1 MSVSANQQ
9 RLVMNLWP
17 TYRFAGI
24 RIERIA
30 PDWTEVD
37 VRLRVRGL
45 ARNAVG
51 TAFGG
56 SLFAMGDPF
65 LMLMAMKQLGPGY
78 VVWDKQASIDFVK
91 PGRGTVRGHFR
102 LDPAEVERM
111 RKETADGDKYLPW
124 FEDVLVDE
132 SGDVVARLR
141 RQPYVRRKR

>member
-1 MSVSANQQ
+1 MRISAGQQ
-9 RLVMNLWP
+9 RLAMNLWP

-24 RIERIA
+24 RIEHIA
-30 PDWTEVD
+30 EDWTRVD

-102 LDPAEVERM
+102 LDPAEVELV
-111 RKETADGDKYLPW
+111 RKATADGDKHLPW

-141 RQPYVRRKR
+141 RQLYVRRKR

>member
-30 PDWTEVD
+30 PDWTAVD

-65 LMLMAMKQLGPGY
+65 LMLMAMRQLGPEY

-102 LDPAEVERM
+102 LGPGDVETM
-111 RKETADGDKYLPW
+111 RKATADGDKHLPW

-141 RQPYVRRKR
+141 RQLYVRRKT

>member
-1 MSVSANQQ
+1 MRVSANQQ

-45 ARNAVG
+45 NRNAVG

-65 LMLMAMKQLGPGY
+65 LMLMAMKQLGPEY
-78 VVWDKQASIDFVK
+78 VVWDKQAAIEFVR
-91 PGRGTVRGHFR
+91 PGRGTVRGHFA
-102 LDPAEVERM
+102 LGADDVDLM
-111 RKETADGDKYLPW
+111 RKATADGDTHLPW
-124 FEDVLVDE
+124 FEDVLTDE
-132 SGDVVARLR
+132 SGEVVARLR
-141 RQPYVRRKR
+141 RQLYVRRKR